1 MNENNSSGVIRT
13 AHGEKADVSSARP
26 SKLSHNYLAKILCIV
41 AAFVLWL
48 YVMQVESP
56 EFEHV
61 VESVPVSLEN
71 ASVLRDESGLSV
83 YAGSGNKIN
92 VTVAGKKSIVTK
104 LTADDISAYI
114 DLSKVKDAGRHSL
127 EVSVELPEDVTL
139 VEDSLPNV
147 TVYVDEKESISLP
160 VSEKLVNFV
169 LESPYELG
177 EIDFEFDTVNVTGPK
192 NRISNLAGALVTIN
206 MENRKSSFVTSA
218 DITLIDKMGNL
229 SDMNYL
235 SMSESEMNV
244 TVPIYITKEVPVEVR
259 FKHGL
264 VDPSLVSVTCEP
276 PSFTLKGDAAKFS
289 DGVSVLEKIEID
301 ETTILSTPYTETR
314 EVAVRDGITVSA
326 ESTEVKITIDYDV
339 SVKTR
344 LMAVREI
351 KVTGAHED
359 LNYELLS
366 DNLLVTLRG
375 DADQLNALNSTDI
388 SAVVDLEGF
397 DPISSGVITRYAD
410 ITFDSENTDGIF
422 VVGTYPV
429 QVKLNQ
435 NESQD

>member
-169 LESPYELG
+169 LESPYEFG
-177 EIDFEFDTVNVTGPK
+177 EID
-192 NRISNLAGALVTIN
+192 
-206 MENRKSSFVTSA
+206 
-218 DITLIDKMGNL
+218 
-229 SDMNYL
+229 
-235 SMSESEMNV
+235 
-244 TVPIYITKEVPVEVR
+244 
-259 FKHGL
+259 
-264 VDPSLVSVTCEP
+264 
-276 PSFTLKGDAAKFS
+276 
-289 DGVSVLEKIEID
+289 
-301 ETTILSTPYTETR
+301 
-314 EVAVRDGITVSA
+314 
-326 ESTEVKITIDYDV
+326 
-339 SVKTR
+339 
-344 LMAVREI
+344 
-351 KVTGAHED
+351 
-359 LNYELLS
+359 
-366 DNLLVTLRG
+366 
-375 DADQLNALNSTDI
+375 
-388 SAVVDLEGF
+388 
-397 DPISSGVITRYAD
+397 
-410 ITFDSENTDGIF
+410 
-422 VVGTYPV
+422 
-429 QVKLNQ
+429 Q
-435 NESQD
+435 ND